1 MSDKLTQ
8 QAIFQCLTCDLCNN
22 FEFFVLNKGRF
33 YKKHYKLL
41 MALGEIK

>member
-8 QAIFQCLTCDLCNN
+8 RAIFQCQAYDLCEQ

-41 MALGEIK
+41 IALGEIK